1 MSCVEDFT
9 AVKIDQFYRGKSYN
23 IHDDLAYKLHVYV
36 TFTLY
41 YATLASSAYIFLR
54 IIQCIVRTPSVARD
68 QAFVLIL
75 LNVSKKN
82 MNFSTWVH
90 FVPII
95 AQQSTL
101 TIMIEKKMSH
111 SAKVV
116 LTTEFLN
123 RYNVYYYFILKD
135 GIVFN
140 VSVSMN

>member
-1 MSCVEDFT
+1 MEDFT

-75 LNVSKKN
+75 LNVSKK
-82 MNFSTWVH
+82 T
-90 FVPII
+90 
-95 AQQSTL
+95 
-101 TIMIEKKMSH
+101 
-111 SAKVV
+111 
-116 LTTEFLN
+116 
-123 RYNVYYYFILKD
+123 
-135 GIVFN
+135 
-140 VSVSMN
+140 